1 MDHPRQGVPADQLK
15 IGVAIPC
22 RNDAQFLGTCL
33 EALARQT
40 RKPSFIVVVDNSS
53 DDKSAQVAHDGGAVV
68 VEQSQIGIWPA
79 ASMAYDEIA
88 KRGADVI
95 ARLDADSVPP
105 PDWIER
111 IERAFTDDPTLLA
124 ITGMGDFYGGT
135 RFSRWFGKHCYLGL
149 MVSIMNPWL
158 GNPVLFGSN
167 SAMSVALWERMK
179 NKVLSNRADIHDD
192 FELSIRMRPSDNAVY
207 DETLRVGVSARPF
220 DGPHAFATRIGK
232 ALRTMRVTWPEIL
245 PWWRRHHD
253 Y

>member
-1 MDHPRQGVPADQLK
+1 MKQTGAAADHLI

-22 RNDAQFLGTCL
+22 RNDADFLRTCL
-33 EALARQT
+33 RALSEQT
-40 RKPSFIVVVDNSS
+40 RAPDFIVVVDNSS
-53 DDKSAQVAHDGGAVV
+53 EDDSANVARDNGAILL
-68 VEQSQIGIWPA
+68 SQLRIGIWPA
-79 ASMAYDEIA
+79 ASMAYDEVA
-88 KRGADVI
+88 QRGADII

-111 IERAFTDDPTLLA
+111 IEKAFNEDPTLVA
-124 ITGMGDFYGGT
+124 VTGMGDFYGGT

-167 SAMSVALWERMK
+167 SAMRVSLWERLR
-179 NKVLSNRADIHDD
+179 NKVLSDRADIHDD
-192 FELSIRMRPSDNAVY
+192 FELSIRMRPGDNVVY

-220 DGPHAFATRIGK
+220 DGPGAFATRIGK
-232 ALRTMRVTWPEIL
+232 ALRTMRLTWPEIL

>member
-1 MDHPRQGVPADQLK
+1 MKQEDADIDRLI

-22 RNDAQFLGTCL
+22 RNDASFLQTCL
-33 EALARQT
+33 QALSAQT
-40 RKPSFIVVVDNSS
+40 RPADFIVVVDDSS
-53 DDKSAQVAHDGGAVV
+53 EDDSAQVAKDHGAILL
-68 VEQSQIGIWPA
+68 SQPLIGIWPA
-79 ASMAYDEIA
+79 ASMAYDEVA
-88 KRGADVI
+88 RRGADVI

-111 IERAFTDDPTLLA
+111 IDRAFTKDLTLLA
-124 ITGMGDFYGGT
+124 LTGMGDFYGGT

-167 SAMSVALWERMK
+167 SAMRVSLWEQLRD
-179 NKVLSNRADIHDD
+179 KVLSDRADIHDD
-192 FELSIRMRPSDNAVY
+192 FELSIRMRPSDNVVY